1 MQGPSTL
8 PEILEILKPMVQRLV
23 KMWRQTHPGMT
34 QLRGQSWRKVLVTT
48 SYSGIDFPGTALAM
62 IIAYLRELGISL
74 DVQFYS
80 ACDVDPQCQKGLMN
94 KKPEMGK
101 PEHVFDTL
109 LGHFPED
116 LIQTLLSAAKA
127 AREHVG
133 QVVRATE
140 SKYGKKAARRRRS
153 ELVVKL
159 GTRFVDWMRG
169 RLSQVGVNSHRWC
182 VRHQMMCPS
191 QPPRD
196 GSSLHL
202 EIAGSTCVAFSKMCH
217 NCKSRVMSV
226 VCPFSRAVLQALH
239 FHVTIGLAV
248 PVASHGAAS
257 LVRARVQEPDPV
269 GVVGRQRCCVHCVE
283 FLVQVG

>member
-62 IIAYLRELGISL
+62 ITAYLRELGISL

-140 SKYGKKAARRRRS
+140 SKYGKKAAR
-153 ELVVKL
+153 
-159 GTRFVDWMRG
+159 D
-169 RLSQVGVNSHRWC
+169 
-182 VRHQMMCPS
+182 
-191 QPPRD
+191 D
-196 GSSLHL
+196 
-202 EIAGSTCVAFSKMCH
+202 
-217 NCKSRVMSV
+217 
-226 VCPFSRAVLQALH
+226 
-239 FHVTIGLAV
+239 V
-248 PVASHGAAS
+248 PVAAAERWIQLAS
-257 LVRARVQEPDPV
+257 RNRWKHVRGIQQNVPQLQIKGDE
-269 GVVGRQRCCVHCVE
+269 CCLP
-283 FLVQVG
+283 F